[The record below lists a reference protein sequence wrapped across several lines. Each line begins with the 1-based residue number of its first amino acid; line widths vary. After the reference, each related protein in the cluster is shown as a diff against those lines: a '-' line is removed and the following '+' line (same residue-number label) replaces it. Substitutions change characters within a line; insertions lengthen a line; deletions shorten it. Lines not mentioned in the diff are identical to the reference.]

1 MKAVNRSHLHGP
13 MGSDVVLMGKVN
25 HGIIG
30 LMSDKLVAATEDTPI
45 TPGVPLLTK
54 IRLPLDNH

>member
-1 MKAVNRSHLHGP
+1 